1 MEEPKEEALHRN
13 QGSLASAER
22 FGKEVSGV
30 QDAADCCSACSRPPA
45 AGPRARG
52 WEQGGQGLGWGGGGV
67 SQALRSELQYHLRC
81 FYLGGS
87 ARMTGV
93 LTMSLRKVKWP
104 PDG

>member
-1 MEEPKEEALHRN
+1 MCRMRPTAALPVHAPQLQVPEPVA
-13 QGSLASAER
+13 GSKGVRGLA
-22 FGKEVSGV
+22 G
-30 QDAADCCSACSRPPA
+30 
-45 AGPRARG
+45 
-52 WEQGGQGLGWGGGGV
+52 GGGGV